1 MTSSK
6 TSANSFVRRVRS
18 QLETFSAA
26 ERRLA
31 DFMLEFPGELASYAA
46 SELAA
51 LAGVSNATV
60 SRFIRRLGYASY
72 EEAKRDVRR
81 EKESGS
87 PLFQAVKSD
96 AGGRGQASLVATHL
110 EQSQSNL
117 RHTFAQLSDAQ
128 MHDIVGALVK
138 APRVLIFGTRG
149 SHGFA
154 RYLRWQMLQVLPSVV
169 AIPGAGESLGEH
181 LAGLVPQ
188 DCLVVFGIR
197 RQTRQMAG
205 LLEAASKTG
214 CKILF
219 ISDALSP
226 DRREATWSIQCQCP
240 GPGLLDNH
248 VAVMALCDLI
258 STMVVESAG
267 AAGRKRLAGIELLH
281 EDLEEL

>member
-1 MTSSK
+1 MSASK

-18 QLETFSAA
+18 QLETLSAT

-96 AGGRGQASLVATHL
+96 AGGRGQASLIATHL

-117 RHTFAQLSDAQ
+117 VRTFAQLSDAQ
-128 MHDIVGALVK
+128 LHDIVGALVK

-154 RYLRWQMLQVLPSVV
+154 RYLRWQMLQVLPSVM

-181 LAGLVPQ
+181 LAGLAPQ

-214 CKILF
+214 CKILL

-226 DRREATWSIQCQCP
+226 DHREATWSIQCQCP

-258 STMVVESAG
+258 STMVVERAG